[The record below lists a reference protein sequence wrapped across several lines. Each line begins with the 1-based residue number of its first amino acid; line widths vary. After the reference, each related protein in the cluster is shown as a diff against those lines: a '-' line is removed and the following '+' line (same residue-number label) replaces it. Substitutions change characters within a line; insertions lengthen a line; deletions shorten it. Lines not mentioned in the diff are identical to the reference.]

1 MIIPPPSL
9 LSQGL
14 GAAALISAVL
24 LGSAPAFADL
34 NKFEQAAGGECALLP
49 APAVFAP
56 GLVRCVVTLMMGYFA
71 EPTFSLCYAWS
82 DVCHV
87 KAREWNVD

>member
-1 MIIPPPSL
+1 MITPPPSL
-9 LSQGL
+9 LLQGL

-49 APAVFAP
+49 APAVFSS
-56 GLVRCVVTLMMGYFA
+56 GLVKCVMTLMIVNFGELTFSLFCLVRCV
-71 EPTFSLCYAWS
+71 P
-82 DVCHV
+82 H
-87 KAREWNVD
+87 